1 MLLFAWKK
9 IMKPK
14 FIVKIQVLSFYALKS
29 VERLVPVFCKGVR
42 LQVGVDMIRVY
53 FVVF

>member
-1 MLLFAWKK
+1 
-9 IMKPK
+9 MKPK

-29 VERLVPVFCKGVR
+29 IERLVPVFYEAFR

-53 FVVF
+53 LSVSKVRF